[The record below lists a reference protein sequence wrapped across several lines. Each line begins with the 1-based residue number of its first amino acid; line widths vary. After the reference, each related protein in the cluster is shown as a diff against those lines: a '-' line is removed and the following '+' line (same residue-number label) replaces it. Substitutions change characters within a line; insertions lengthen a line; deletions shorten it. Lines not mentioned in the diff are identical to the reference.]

1 MVEADATVTEDG
13 RQGHED
19 VDGLPP
25 TEVAAWALPLSGHSG
40 TANSGSP

>member
-1 MVEADATVTEDG
+1 MTKEGMVEADATVTEDG

-25 TEVAAWALPLSGHSG
+25 TEVAAWGPAAQW
-40 TANSGSP
+40 T